1 MNREQRRRL
10 QKKKH
15 AIEKEIA
22 EKISLFGALP
32 DACSACQAPY
42 DKRNKEMAMSWSVV
56 VRHAEEIVRL
66 FCPGCINKVRILG
79 ESKENEE

>member
-10 QKKKH
+10 RKKKH
-15 AIEKEIA
+15 AIEKELA

-32 DACSACQAPY
+32 DACSACEAPY

-56 VRHAEEIVRL
+56 VRHTEEIVRL

-79 ESKENEE
+79 ESKEDEE

>member
-1 MNREQRRRL
+1 MHRKQRRQH
-10 QKKKH
+10 QKKH
-15 AIEKEIA
+15 GFEKELA

-32 DACSACQAPY
+32 DACSACQTPY
-42 DKRNKEMAMSWSVV
+42 DKKNKEMAMSWSVV

-79 ESKENEE
+79 ESKVNEE

>member
-1 MNREQRRRL
+1 MNRKQRRRL
-10 QKKKH
+10 ETKKH
-15 AIEKEIA
+15 AIEKELA

-32 DACSACQAPY
+32 DACSACETPY

-56 VRHAEEIVRL
+56 VRHKEEIVRL

>member
-15 AIEKEIA
+15 NIEKELA

-32 DACSACQAPY
+32 DACSACQTPY
-42 DKRNKEMAMSWSVV
+42 DKKNKEMAMSWSVV
-56 VRHAEEIVRL
+56 VRQTEEIVRL
-66 FCPGCINKVRILG
+66 FCPGCINKVRLLG
-79 ESKENEE
+79 ESKEDEE